1 MKTKLRTVP
10 QFELSGS
17 LGDCTPLFVSRETLA
32 FIDTIMA
39 ITEFPATFLLQG
51 KTYSELRQTGQ
62 FELAGELLSAKDEVI
77 TDYYR
82 GRNMACDI
90 TLSLEGILQG
100 ILALERATAANT
112 SAILSASCCSP
123 ALLPAGLQDG
133 NIINPPTLD
142 EAELCSFINY
152 IRWKLDEFFASIY
165 PIAVDSLQKIFLALS
180 TSLFV
185 PPYSTTVLE
194 FAGWVVTGVTLIGS
208 AGLFQDTITEYIDD
222 VVDNAYCILLD
233 IVGAVG
239 DVVANI
245 IASML
250 EIIPEG
256 WARDMFSWTFGAL
269 GIRALLVEYLNGI
282 VPRVPPGFATD
293 NCNCL
298 EASLAGWRMLGYCD
312 GEDVFLPPT
321 RVSADT
327 IKFSAILYPDLVCG
341 TSDNGYHYI
350 HVTNI
355 SLVSEPVRVFSNVSS
370 LSEGWRL
377 FSNVRFQEPLATYSP
392 PPTLDYTGIV
402 NSIDA
407 RSVQGTGTFDLYI
420 SVVA

>member
-1 MKTKLRTVP
+1 MKTKRRTVP

-51 KTYSELRQTGQ
+51 KTHQELLQTGQ
-62 FELAGELLSAKDEVI
+62 FELANELLELKDGII

-82 GRNMACDI
+82 GRNMCDI

-100 ILALERATAANT
+100 ILALERATSANT

-123 ALLPAGLQDG
+123 SLLPSALQDG
-133 NIINPPTLD
+133 NIINPPAFD
-142 EAELCSFINY
+142 GSEVCAFVNY
-152 IRWKLDEFFASIY
+152 IRWKIDEFFASIY
-165 PIAVDSLQKIFLALS
+165 PMAVDSLQEIFLALS

-194 FAGWVVTGVTLIGS
+194 FAGWIVTGVALLGGAII
-208 AGLFQDTITEYIDD
+208 FQDTITEYIDD

-239 DVVANI
+239 DVVSNV
-245 IASML
+245 IASIL

-256 WARDMFSWTFGAL
+256 WARDMFSWVFGAL
-269 GIRALLVEYLNGI
+269 GIRAMLTEYLNGV
-282 VPRVPPGFATD
+282 VPQVPPGFATD

-312 GEDVFLPPT
+312 GEDVFIPPT

-341 TSDNGYHYI
+341 TNDNGYHYI

-355 SLVSEPVRVFSNVSS
+355 SLVSEPVRVYSNISS

-377 FSNVRFQEPLATYSP
+377 FSNIRFQELLATYSP